1 MYENP
6 IKEWTKPKKQIYEL
20 RICCVVDDI
29 SHTDQRI
36 HEIRTYTNGIGA
48 IFMSREYNSSKFS
61 DDRNMIERL
70 PAFHAYINKCYV
82 ETFYMDMNP
91 REKIDK
97 YIQECIAKE
106 EQKKRAWNII
116 GWLKTSLRK
125 SSLIRN

>member
-1 MYENP
+1 MYQNP
-6 IKEWTKPKKQIYEL
+6 IRELIKIRQSHEL

-48 IFMSREYNSSKFS
+48 TFMSREYNSIKFS

-82 ETFYMDMNP
+82 ETFYMESSP
-91 REKIDK
+91 LEKIDK
-97 YIQECIAKE
+97 YIQDCIAKE
-106 EQKKRAWNII
+106 EQKKRRWNIL
-116 GWLKTSLRK
+116 GWLKTSLRNH
-125 SSLIRN
+125 SVVRN